1 MVKKILF
8 LLLLTGVSGAYAQI
22 LFVSDTLL
30 FSGMVFHNG
39 TGEPLPDV
47 YCRWGKGEG
56 VVSGRDG
63 AFRIRLHRGDT
74 VRFTHVGFRPCRVVI
89 PDSLR
94 ENEYMLGVFLS
105 PDTVELSEVLIVRR
119 WRDARGQDFL
129 QARRNMRGIMQRAYD
144 PTRPMDADMNQRMMI
159 EEYARE
165 VEMKGHVDVGFGVG
179 THSLDA
185 LRLLRLQKK
194 QKENREYLLPME
206 VDLLKRIY
214 YSEKSG
220 KIVE

>member
-1 MVKKILF
+1 
-8 LLLLTGVSGAYAQI
+8 
-22 LFVSDTLL
+22 
-30 FSGMVFHNG
+30 
-39 TGEPLPDV
+39 
-47 YCRWGKGEG
+47 
-56 VVSGRDG
+56 
-63 AFRIRLHRGDT
+63 
-74 VRFTHVGFRPCRVVI
+74 
-89 PDSLR
+89 
-94 ENEYMLGVFLS
+94 
-105 PDTVELSEVLIVRR
+105 
-119 WRDARGQDFL
+119 
-129 QARRNMRGIMQRAYD
+129 MQRAYD

-214 YSEKSG
+214 YLEKSG